1 MERDSLA
8 GDMFVRPDV
17 AEHSWEMRVCRWIR
31 SNVGFV
37 YLRVLAFSLPF
48 PGQRSES
55 VFASA
60 SDENCPAEARR
71 DVQSHVVSGFRSI
84 HKLPRNSVLR
94 CSCFSFRPN

>member
-1 MERDSLA
+1 MKRDSLA

-17 AEHSWEMRVCRWIR
+17 AEHSWEMRVCRWIG

-60 SDENCPAEARR
+60 NEENCPAKAQRN
-71 DVQSHVVSGFRSI
+71 VQSHIVSEFRSI
-84 HKLPRNSVLR
+84 HKLLWDSV
-94 CSCFSFRPN
+94 FH